1 MNNDN
6 TYYDCK
12 CKHYDG
18 VIIICK
24 TCEEWASKIEKAIE
38 EHKVDEYT
46 TVSNSKRWVNSK
58 LKKKKILINKS
69 CFFA

>member
-18 VIIICK
+18 GLILCEKCK
-24 TCEEWASKIEKAIE
+24 EWADKIDKAIE

-46 TVSNSKRWVNSK
+46 TVTKTKR
-58 LKKKKILINKS
+58 
-69 CFFA
+69 